1 MGVIKFNNIASD
13 TLDIVVE
20 TIPDYEMP
28 LKKYERV
35 HVPGRNGDII
45 IDNGDYENVDRVY
58 NVAIVRD
65 GASAPIVS
73 RDLSKWLNQPGYHR
87 LEDSYQPDVYMLA
100 TYQSGNT
107 ITNVFNEAGRAE
119 LVFNRMPQRF
129 LKSGEV
135 PIIYD
140 VGDGV
145 ENTISNPTDQVALP
159 IIKVYGMGSGTV
171 TIGAHIMSI
180 SSMNGYLYID
190 STKEDIYK
198 DLSNMNGYVT
208 ITNGFPKLVSYGDLP
223 VKFTGG
229 VTRVD
234 IVPNWWVI

>member
-45 IDNGDYENVDRVY
+45 IDSGDYENVDRAY

-65 GASAPIVS
+65 GASAPVVS

-107 ITNVFNEAGRAE
+107 ITNIFNEAGRAE
-119 LVFNRMPQRF
+119 IVFNRMPQRF
-129 LKSGEV
+129 LKTGEV

-140 VGDGV
+140 INDGV
-145 ENTISNPTDQVALP
+145 EHIISNPTDQVALP
-159 IIKVYGMGSGTV
+159 IIKVYGNGAGTV
-171 TIGAHIMSI
+171 IIGPHVISI
-180 SSMNGYLYID
+180 SNISGYLYVD
-190 STKEDIYK
+190 SSKEDIHK
-198 DLSNMNGYVT
+198 DFTNMNGYVT
-208 ITNGFPKLVSYGDLP
+208 ITNGFPKILGFSSMP
-223 VKFTGG
+223 VEFTGG

-234 IVPNWWVI
+234 ITPNWWVI